1 MSSPVTSRP
10 GKGPSQEYLLLDY
23 LNRLSGNC
31 EARIGIHVHLSRLKP
46 HNRKEHHTRVAAA
59 TFDSLIQ
66 AYEGQT
72 FVLSNSDIV
81 LTCKGAPPAEID
93 TTIAKVRFLFSD
105 DPLGQGDSEDDIARF
120 CTRFNLETNYEEMVK
135 SVQSMHRDR
144 ERRLRQDAT
153 LGRTDLGI
161 KKGGRKPI
169 DPDQLDRLETFLA
182 RADLSNL
189 MRRQS
194 IVAVPLNGYPQSVFQ
209 ELYISIPD
217 LQQTV
222 TPDVDLFANPWLF
235 QRLTRVLDNRMLAM
249 LMRNDDSTIASSFS
263 INLNVLTVLT
273 PAFLRF
279 DSSLKALARG
289 TMAVELQMID
299 VFSDLTAFFFV
310 RDFLRE
316 RGYRVCLDGLTHH
329 TLPFVDR
336 ERLGFDLLKMIWAAE
351 MADDLSGK
359 RQEEIKSQINRASR
373 ARIILCRCDSEEAIH
388 FGQSVGLSMFQ
399 GRYVEK
405 MMSKDRVV

>member
-23 LNRLSGNC
+23 LNRLSQNREG
-31 EARIGIHVHLSRLKP
+31 RIGLHVHLSRLKP
-46 HNRKEHHTRVAAA
+46 YNRKEHHTRVAAA

-66 AYEGQT
+66 VYEGQT
-72 FVLSNSDIV
+72 FMLSNSDIF

-93 TTIAKVRFLFSD
+93 STIAKVRFLFSD
-105 DPLGQGDSEDDIARF
+105 DPLGQGDTEEDIARF
-120 CTRFNLETNYEEMVK
+120 CTRFNLETEYDEMVK
-135 SVQSMHRDR
+135 SVQTMHRER
-144 ERRLRQDAT
+144 ERRMRQDAT
-153 LGRTDLGI
+153 LGLPDTVV

-169 DPDQLDRLETFLA
+169 DPEQLDRLETFLV

-194 IVAVPLNGYPQSVFQ
+194 IVAIPMGGQPQTIFQ

-222 TPDVDLFANPWLF
+222 TPDVDLMASPWLF

-249 LMRNDDSTIASSFS
+249 LMRNDDSSIASSFS

-289 TMAVELQMID
+289 TMAVELQMVD
-299 VFSDLTAFFFV
+299 VFADLTAFFFV

-316 RGYRVCLDGLTHH
+316 RGYRVCLDGLTHL
-329 TLPFVDR
+329 TLQFVDR
-336 ERLGFDLLKMIWAAE
+336 ERLGFDLLKMIWAPE
-351 MADDLSGK
+351 MADDLTGK
-359 RQEEIKSQINRASR
+359 RQDELKAHVNRASR
-373 ARIILCRCDSEEAIH
+373 ARIILCRCDSQEAIR
-388 FGQSVGLSMFQ
+388 FGQSLGINMFQ
-399 GRYVEK
+399 GRYIEK
-405 MMSKDRVV
+405 LLSKDRMV

>member
-23 LNRLSGNC
+23 LNRLSNNC
-31 EARIGIHVHLSRLKP
+31 EERIGIHVHLSRLKP

-135 SVQSMHRDR
+135 SVQTMHRER
-144 ERRLRQDAT
+144 ERRMRQDAT

-161 KKGGRKPI
+161 KKGGRRPI

-194 IVAVPLNGYPQSVFQ
+194 IVAVPLNGQPQSIFQ

-222 TPDVDLFANPWLF
+222 TPDVDLFASPWLF

-279 DSSLKALARG
+279 DSSLKAQARG

-316 RGYRVCLDGLTHH
+316 RGYRVCLDGLTHL
-329 TLPFVDR
+329 TLHFVDR

-359 RQEEIKSQINRASR
+359 RQEEIKTQINRASR

-405 MMSKDRVV
+405 MMSKDRIV

>member
-1 MSSPVTSRP
+1 MSSPVMSRP

-23 LNRLSGNC
+23 LNRLGQSR
-31 EARIGIHVHLSRLKP
+31 EDRIGLHVHLSRLKP

-66 AYEGQT
+66 AYEGQS
-72 FVLSNSDIV
+72 FILSNSDIF

-105 DPLGQGDSEDDIARF
+105 DPLGQGDTEDDIARF
-120 CTRFNLETNYEEMVK
+120 CTRFRLEDEYEAMVK
-135 SVQSMHRDR
+135 SVQNMHRER
-144 ERRLRQDAT
+144 ERRMRQDAT
-153 LGRTDLGI
+153 LGVPETVF
-161 KKGGRKPI
+161 KKPGRKLI
-169 DPDQLDRLETFLA
+169 DADQLDRLEAFLA

-194 IVAVPLNGYPQSVFQ
+194 IVAIPPGGQAQTIFQ

-222 TPDVDLFANPWLF
+222 TPDVDLTSNVWLF

-249 LMRNDDSTIASSFS
+249 LMRNDDSSIASSFS

-289 TMAVELQMID
+289 TMAVELQLID
-299 VFSDLTAFFFV
+299 IYSDLTAFFFV

-316 RGYRVCLDGLTHH
+316 RGYRVCLDGLTHL
-329 TLPFVDR
+329 TLQFVDR
-336 ERLGFDLLKMIWAAE
+336 EQLGFDLLKMVWMPE
-351 MADDLSGK
+351 MADDLTGK
-359 RQEEIKSQINRASR
+359 RQDELKAQINRASR
-373 ARIILCRCDSEEAIH
+373 ARIILCRCDSEEAIR
-388 FGQSVGLSMFQ
+388 FGHSLGINMFQ
-399 GRYVEK
+399 GRFVEK

>member
-23 LNRLSGNC
+23 LNRLSSNC
-31 EARIGIHVHLSRLKP
+31 EGRIGIHVHLSRLKP

-81 LTCKGAPPAEID
+81 LTCRGAPPAEID

-120 CTRFNLETNYEEMVK
+120 CTRFDLETNYEEMVK
-135 SVQSMHRDR
+135 SVQTMHRER

-194 IVAVPLNGYPQSVFQ
+194 IVAVPLNGHPQSVFQ

-289 TMAVELQMID
+289 TMAVELQLID

-359 RQEEIKSQINRASR
+359 RQEEIKAQINRASR

-405 MMSKDRVV
+405 LMSKDRVV